1 MLRGQKTA
9 VNLLWVSNSVSK
21 RYLLAHQK
29 LCHIKSIKCH
39 VKTPL
44 AAFFI
49 NLLSVINSV
58 LHKIGHFEY
67 VLPSQS
73 EHNWS
78 STQLPLLHLSRLFQN
93 TFKLLPSAVHR
104 VVHIIFC
111 YRYII
116 PPCHFPVRHFPDPQI
131 SLSVIY
137 RSYIFSVPV
146 LIHAAI
152 SIKYILAP
160 DR

>member
-1 MLRGQKTA
+1 MSRGQKTA
-9 VNLLWVSNSVSK
+9 VSLLWVSNSVSK
-21 RYLLAHQK
+21 KYLLAHQK

-49 NLLSVINSV
+49 NLLSMINSV
-58 LHKIGHFEY
+58 QQKIGHFED

-116 PPCHFPVRHFPDPQI
+116 PPCHFPDPQI
-131 SLSVIY
+131 SLSVIF
-137 RSYIFSVPV
+137 RSYILSVRV
-146 LIHAAI
+146 LIHTAI
-152 SIKYILAP
+152 STKYILAP